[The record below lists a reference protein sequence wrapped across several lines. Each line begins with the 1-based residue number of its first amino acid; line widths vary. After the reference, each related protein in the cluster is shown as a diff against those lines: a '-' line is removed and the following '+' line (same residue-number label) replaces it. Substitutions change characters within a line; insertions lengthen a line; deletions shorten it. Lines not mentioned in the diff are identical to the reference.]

1 MSYSSVSSHRSMVF
15 DDVRNAAYFEALRR
29 VVTPSSV
36 VLDLG
41 AGLGVLGMMA
51 ARLGAR
57 RVFLVEPEDVIAVA
71 SEIVHAN
78 GLDAIVRC
86 LRGRI
91 EDVDLPERAD
101 VIVSVFTGNFLV
113 NEDLLP
119 SLLAAR
125 DKALAPG
132 GVLLPSAGTME
143 AVPVMAADLH
153 AREVSCWDAA
163 KPGGLDVSAGRAYA
177 GNSLIVRADGL
188 RDAEWLAESA
198 ALCTIDFTTA
208 RTTAVHVET
217 PWTITKSGVCHG
229 WLGWF
234 SLDLAGVPFSTSPRA
249 PQTHWSPVFLP
260 IDPPQKVEAGE
271 SIVFSLE
278 RPPFGEWT
286 WRMRSASVTR
296 SHSTLLAMPLAPE
309 TMRRFRPEHVPALT
323 PRGHAMRDALTAA
336 DAGLPVGA
344 IAAQLRARYPA
355 QFPNDDEALVFTRS
369 MIKSYA

>member
-1 MSYSSVSSHRSMVF
+1 MSYSAVSSHRSMVF
-15 DDVRNAAYFEALRR
+15 DDVRNDAYFDALRR

-41 AGLGVLGMMA
+41 AGMGVLGMMA

-71 SEIVHAN
+71 SEIVRAN

-86 LRGRI
+86 VRGRI

-119 SLLAAR
+119 SLFAAR
-125 DKALAPG
+125 DKVLAPG

-153 AREVSCWDAA
+153 GREVARWNAA
-163 KPGGLDVSAGRAYA
+163 QPNGLDVSVGRAYA
-177 GNSLIVRADGL
+177 ANSLVVRADGL
-188 RDAEWLAESA
+188 REAEWLADA
-198 ALCTIDFTTA
+198 GALCTIDFTTA
-208 RTTAVHVET
+208 RTAAVNVET
-217 PWTITKSGVCHG
+217 AWTITKSGVCHG

-234 SLDLAGVPFSTSPRA
+234 SVDLAGVAFSTSPRA
-249 PQTHWSPVFLP
+249 PKTHWSPVFLP
-260 IDPPQKVEAGE
+260 IDPPLEVEAGE
-271 SIVFSLE
+271 QVVLSLE

-286 WRMRSASVTR
+286 WRMRSSTATR

-309 TMRRFRPEHVPALT
+309 TMRRFRADHVPALT
-323 PRGHAMRDALTAA
+323 PRGQAMRDALTAA
-336 DAGLPVGA
+336 DAGLSVGA
-344 IAAQLRARYPA
+344 IAAQLRARYPG